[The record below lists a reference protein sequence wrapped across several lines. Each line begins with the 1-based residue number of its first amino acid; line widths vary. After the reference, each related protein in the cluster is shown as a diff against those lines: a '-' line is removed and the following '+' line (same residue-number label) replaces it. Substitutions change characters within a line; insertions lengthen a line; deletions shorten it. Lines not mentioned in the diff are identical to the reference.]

1 MLTRNPNSAFT
12 VIQRLIKKY
21 QHNGDRGSLG
31 ICYQQLGIVLH
42 YQGAYLQALPYFFK
56 ADQIFRQRHDQLLLA
71 KNYNYIGQTYSSAH
85 LGKKPLVKFHE
96 ALKIFTAIHDKNGVA
111 DTYSLLAKE
120 YSKTDEYP
128 TGLRFLRQ
136 ALAIYQQT
144 QDSMGM
150 ATLVCNKI
158 SFIKPGVIFPVL
170 QLP

>member
-1 MLTRNPNSAFT
+1 
-12 VIQRLIKKY
+12 
-21 QHNGDRGSLG
+21 
-31 ICYQQLGIVLH
+31 
-42 YQGAYLQALPYFFK
+42 
-56 ADQIFRQRHDQLLLA
+56 
-71 KNYNYIGQTYSSAH
+71 
-85 LGKKPLVKFHE
+85 
-96 ALKIFTAIHDKNGVA
+96 LKIFTAIHDKNGVA

-136 ALAIYQQT
+136 ALAIYEQT